1 MNGSGYEK
9 LTLTHANILPI
20 YGETQSYNF
29 EKKKGYSLEK
39 KKTNP
44 KGINHMACQKDSETE
59 FLQSMI
65 KNIYSQRKWMISRHL
80 CSTKQRFKH
89 TFYEKRF

>member
-1 MNGSGYEK
+1 MKK
-9 LTLTHANILPI
+9 LRVIILRRKKDTLL
-20 YGETQSYNF
+20 
-29 EKKKGYSLEK
+29 KKK
-39 KKTNP
+39 KKT

-59 FLQSMI
+59 FLQSLI